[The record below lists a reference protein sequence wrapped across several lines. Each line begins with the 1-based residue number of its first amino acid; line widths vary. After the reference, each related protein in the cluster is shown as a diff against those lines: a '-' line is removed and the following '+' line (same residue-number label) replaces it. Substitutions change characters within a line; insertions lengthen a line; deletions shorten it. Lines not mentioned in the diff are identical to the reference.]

1 MNTTINSTVIC
12 SKVNINM
19 TTEENMIKEMKKEL
33 PLLSFEEG
41 TIARQLIRAI
51 AKELDKQKALLT
63 MAIQES
69 RSIATLGDVD
79 WLGK

>member
-1 MNTTINSTVIC
+1 
-12 SKVNINM
+12 M